1 MTDTK
6 GRPAATDQGTAAGEP
21 VLRLDGK
28 VYDDLAS
35 FLSHARTHTGAADLS
50 GPAREKVESFLY
62 REARLLDM
70 GHYRAWI
77 ELLAPDFIYWIPTSA
92 DASDARAEGSV
103 NFDDRRRM
111 IDRVALI
118 ETNFQW
124 AQVPRSRVCRTL
136 GNIEVFSG
144 MAGAVRTR
152 SVVTIWEYRAGNTQ
166 CFVGRQEHELVPGG
180 DGLLIRRKI
189 IGLLDCDQPQ
199 GNTTFI
205 L

>member
-1 MTDTK
+1 MSDTK
-6 GRPAATDQGTAAGEP
+6 RRPPAADPGTAAGEP
-21 VLRLDGK
+21 VLRLDNK
-28 VYDDLAS
+28 VYDDLAAFVS
-35 FLSHARTHTGAADLS
+35 GARTDTGAADLS
-50 GPAREKVESFLY
+50 GADRERVEAFLY

-92 DASDARAEGSV
+92 DASDARTGGSV

-111 IDRVALI
+111 IDRVTLI
-118 ETNFQW
+118 ETSVQW
-124 AQVPRSRVCRTL
+124 AQVPRSRVCRAL
-136 GNIEVFSG
+136 NNIEVFSG
-144 MAGAVRTR
+144 TAGAVRVR
-152 SVVTIWEYRAGNTQ
+152 SVVTVWEYRARHTQ
-166 CFVGRQEHELVPGG
+166 CFVGWQAHELVPAGNG
-180 DGLLIRRKI
+180 FLVRRKI